1 MPSWNRTGDPMK
13 VLRIGIAPYED
24 MKACTMAIARGELK
38 PGPDEPKLWFTS
50 IESLARILSD
60 KNRLL
65 LDLIIAQQPN
75 SLAELEAMSGRAK
88 SNLSRTLKS
97 MERFGLVELLKGEGG
112 TVRPRVPYEEIRLG
126 LPVGRHHH
134 GQ

>member
-1 MPSWNRTGDPMK
+1 MK
-13 VLRIGIAPYED
+13 ILRIGIAPYAD
-24 MKACTMAIARGELK
+24 MKARTMAIARGELK

-50 IESLARILSD
+50 IESLARVLSD

-65 LDLIIAQQPN
+65 LDLIIEQRPN
-75 SLAELEAMSGRAK
+75 SIAELETMSGRAK

-112 TVRPRVPYEEIRLG
+112 AVRPSVPYEEIQLD
-126 LPVGRHHH
+126 LPIGQRHR
-134 GQ
+134 GPLASPAPR